1 MASRRSRHL
10 AARLPASTISVLA
23 RLLVAAIGLIVAAAV
38 VTLGMG
44 IITGRGPWAPTR
56 LPEPESLPDG
66 TRGLGGR
73 ISSVT
78 DGDTVEIDFG
88 PAGTERVRLIG
99 IDTPETVHPTKDVE
113 CWGPEASAR
122 MEELLPPGTEI
133 LGQRDVEARDR
144 YGRLLLYL
152 WRADDGV
159 FLNRLML
166 EEGHAVPLAIA
177 PNNTRRAE
185 MSAASAEARAA
196 GLGLWGACEPE
207 P

>member
-1 MASRRSRHL
+1 MASRRFRQH
-10 AARLPASTISVLA
+10 AARHPALA
-23 RLLVAAIGLIVAAAV
+23 RILPRVLVAATCLIVAGAAITLTVGV
-38 VTLGMG
+38 VA
-44 IITGRGPWAPTR
+44 GRGPWAPTP
-56 LPEPESLPDG
+56 LPHPRALPDG

-73 ISSVT
+73 ITSVT

-122 MEELLPPGTEI
+122 MEELLPPGTQI

-152 WRADDGV
+152 WRADDGMFV
-159 FLNRLML
+159 NRLML

-185 MSAASAEARAA
+185 MSAASATARAA
-196 GLGLWGACEPE
+196 GLGLWEACEPE